1 MKTIMGSLP
10 ISSVDNLLMKIQ
22 SMVSRPSPELNKFKA
37 LELLEALKN
46 VAQDVKHEKM
56 GYFRLTFETW
66 HSMISQLNKHFQ
78 NFFLLLL
85 GDKDHEKSL
94 RLWQRLRRLTAAYKG
109 NREGINRCS
118 YSIVQK

>member
-1 MKTIMGSLP
+1 MKTIMGSLA

-56 GYFRLTFETW
+56 GYF
-66 HSMISQLNKHFQ
+66 N
-78 NFFLLLL
+78 
-85 GDKDHEKSL
+85 
-94 RLWQRLRRLTAAYKG
+94 
-109 NREGINRCS
+109 
-118 YSIVQK
+118 